1 MGLVYADIELINS
14 DDLALLR
21 RGYIKNNQVKKMK
34 LPLLV
39 DSGAIMLSI
48 NESIKIQLDLPV
60 LDKQM
65 GELADGTK
73 KTFEIVGP
81 VDIRFENRQTTVRAV
96 VLPGDTEPLLG
107 AIPMEDMDVMID
119 PRSEKLCVN
128 QSSPYMAKKSL
139 K

>member
-1 MGLVYADIELINS
+1 
-14 DDLALLR
+14 
-21 RGYIKNNQVKKMK
+21 
-34 LPLLV
+34 
-39 DSGAIMLSI
+39 
-48 NESIKIQLDLPV
+48 
-60 LDKQM
+60 M

-73 KTFEIVGP
+73 KIFEIVGP

-107 AIPMEDMDVMID
+107 AIPMKDMVVMID
-119 PRSEKLCVN
+119 PRSEKLRVN

>member
-1 MGLVYADIELINS
+1 MGLVYADIELFNS

-21 RGYIKNNQVKKMK
+21 RGYITINQVKKMK

-107 AIPMEDMDVMID
+107 AIPMEDIDVMID
-119 PRSEKLCVN
+119 PRSEKLRVN

>member
-21 RGYIKNNQVKKMK
+21 RGYIKKNQVKKMK

-39 DSGAIMLSI
+39 DSGSIMLSI

-119 PRSEKLCVN
+119 QRSEKLRVN